1 MEEEDAMG
9 AQPPLGPE
17 ELSAPPLSGD
27 NFLALLDEQ
36 FQAKCAAPPP
46 FLQALYD
53 GQLTQEHLQLWVKD
67 QYPYWDEG
75 LVYSTGAIFIKTND
89 EPTRTHMLRRIVDI
103 EGEDVVG
110 DLSGSDT
117 PSWEELWLRFGTGA
131 GLSPGEALD
140 WKPFTRTYFAI
151 QTLRTYSR
159 YWDWTWLDG
168 VASFYASDLYGRA
181 FLDRAY
187 QALPRPLPPA
197 GRSPWSSSA
206 STWAT
211 SIRTSPGSG
220 RHSPTGAARR
230 SARSW
235 QPAPSASAWT
245 SSSSFSLAWSRPVC
259 AGSPPSKSRRLSV
272 ACPIS
277 PLPAQPG
284 GASAFCSYD

>member
-1 MEEEDAMG
+1 MG

-53 GQLTQEHLQLWVKD
+53 GQLTEEHLQLWVKD

-117 PSWEELWLRFGTGA
+117 PSWEELWLRFGTGV
-131 GLSPGEALD
+131 GLSAGEAPD

-187 QALPRPLPPA
+187 QALRDNYHLPEHA
-197 GRSPWSSSA
+197 LEFFRVYLGDVDSHIPWEREA
-206 STWAT
+206 LAYWCCTT
-211 SIRTSPGSG
+211 ERQIM
-220 RHSPTGAARR
+220 AARAFR
-230 SARSW
+230 ERLDIE
-235 QPAPSASAWT
+235 QQLLVGLEQTCLRGEPAFHEP
-245 SSSSFSLAWSRPVC
+245 
-259 AGSPPSKSRRLSV
+259 
-272 ACPIS
+272 
-277 PLPAQPG
+277 
-284 GASAFCSYD
+284 

>member
-1 MEEEDAMG
+1 MG

-27 NFLALLDEQ
+27 DFLALLHDQ
-36 FQAKCAAPPP
+36 FQAKCAAPSP

-89 EPTRTHMLRRIVDI
+89 EPTRTNMLRRIVDI

-117 PSWEELWLRFGTGA
+117 PSWEELWLRLGTGL
-131 GLSPGEALD
+131 GLSPDDAQE

-168 VASFYASDLYGRA
+168 VATFYASDLYGKEFMGRA
-181 FLDRAY
+181 FEALRDHYSLPDDALEFFRVYQGDVDFHIPWERDALAY
-187 QALPRPLPPA
+187 WCCTTERQI
-197 GRSPWSSSA
+197 
-206 STWAT
+206 T
-211 SIRTSPGSG
+211 
-220 RHSPTGAARR
+220 AARAFR
-230 SARSW
+230 E
-235 QPAPSASAWT
+235 
-245 SSSSFSLAWSRPVC
+245 
-259 AGSPPSKSRRLSV
+259 RLDIEQQLLV
-272 ACPIS
+272 GLEQTCLQGEPFFQI
-277 PLPAQPG
+277 P
-284 GASAFCSYD
+284 